1 MSSFLS
7 HRLTR
12 PRLLVP
18 VAAVTLV
25 AGLTACS
32 SSSGSAGST
41 ASTTAA
47 SSVPS
52 SSAAVSSSVAGSAS
66 GSTTG
71 SAVGSG
77 AATAGYP
84 VTIDHVFGATTIDA
98 PPQRVVTVG
107 FNEQDFALALGVV
120 PAGTREFIGYDYA
133 QRPWAQDALGGATI
147 PTVGGQELNLEQVA
161 ATDPDLILGTY
172 AFLDQNIYDQ
182 LSAIAPTVG
191 DLAADGAVSW
201 QQELAAAGA
210 ALDKSAE
217 AAQLTSDV
225 EQRFTDVSAAHPE
238 FAGKTLALVF
248 QLDGGFYVLEATD
261 PRMRFFTDLGFTAP
275 AVTGQIAG
283 ENTADLDAD
292 VVAIIGLDQAQFT
305 ADPLVANLNAVKENR
320 VVYFGQFTG
329 DFAGALGF
337 SSPLSLPYALDVA
350 VPRLAAAADGDPAT
364 VPEAA

>member
-1 MSSFLS
+1 MSSRLS
-7 HRLTR
+7 RPTR

-18 VAAVTLV
+18 AAALIMV

-32 SSSGSAGST
+32 SPSGSAGS
-41 ASTTAA
+41 ASTSSAGTSSAGASSPAA
-47 SSVPS
+47 SVEASSIGS
-52 SSAAVSSSVAGSAS
+52 SSAGSSA
-66 GSTTG
+66 
-71 SAVGSG
+71 

-98 PPQRVVTVG
+98 EPERVVTVG

-191 DLAADGAVSW
+191 DLAANGAVSW

-210 ALDKSAE
+210 ALDKADE
-217 AAQLTSDV
+217 AAQLTGDV
-225 EQRFTDVSAAHPE
+225 EQQFADASAAHPD

-248 QLDGGFYVLEATD
+248 QLDGAFYVLEDAD
-261 PRMRFFTDLGFTAP
+261 PRMRFFTDLGFRAP
-275 AVTGQIAG
+275 AFTGQIAA

-292 VVAIIGLDQAQFT
+292 VIAIIGLDQAQFT
-305 ADPLVANLNAVKENR
+305 ADPLVQNLNAVKENR

-337 SSPLSLPYALDVA
+337 SSPLSLPYALEVA
-350 VPRLAAAADGDPAT
+350 VPRLAAATDGDPAT
-364 VPEAA
+364 IPDAA